1 MWLLEADGTLHEGE
15 APNRSIDAE
24 ASLGETPDAG
34 PLAVRFAATQDGRG
48 FSRAHQLRARGFT
61 DRLVALGPL
70 EPDQARHAFQCGFD
84 AVAIENDTFAR
95 HGREAWAG
103 ALEVS
108 VTELY
113 APRVESRL
121 DSTAL
126 WNARA
131 GL

>member
-1 MWLLEADGTLHEGE
+1 MWLLEADGSLHEGE

-24 ASLGETPDAG
+24 APLDGAPENG
-34 PLAVRFAATQDGRG
+34 PLAVRFVATQDGRG
-48 FSRAHQLRARGFT
+48 FSRAHQLRTRGFS
-61 DRLVALGPL
+61 DRLVAVGPL

-84 AVAIENDTFAR
+84 AVAIENDTLAR

-113 APRVESRL
+113 APRAESRL